1 MHISLR
7 LYTPTFDYPRRYGTP
22 VKQLMIATVPRSG
35 STAFCLELWRTGL
48 LGAPLEYTNLEVM
61 KRDPRWRKLLR
72 RDLRFWRELQRM
84 RTGTNGVF
92 AYKFFV
98 QGYIEI
104 LTKKPA
110 LLPYISPTHVVYFT
124 RNDKLAQAISYS
136 KAIRSGAWFAKIS
149 AREPC
154 EYDETHI
161 RECLDL
167 LSRQEESW
175 EHVFDITNTSPLRVT
190 YEEFMS
196 SPSAV
201 VQAVLGYVVPGS
213 VVRQSLRIPQLEIQR
228 DAVSEDW
235 RRRFLARVVHDPLSA
250 DG

>member
-1 MHISLR
+1 
-7 LYTPTFDYPRRYGTP
+7 
-22 VKQLMIATVPRSG
+22 MIATVPRSG

-48 LGAPLEYTNLEVM
+48 LGAPLEYTNLELM
-61 KRDPRWRKLLR
+61 NQDPRWRKLLR
-72 RDLRFWRELQRM
+72 RELQFWRELQRL

-104 LTKKPA
+104 LSRKPK
-110 LLPYISPTHVVYFT
+110 LLPCISPTHVVYFT

-136 KAIRSGAWFAKIS
+136 RAIRSGAWFANVS
-149 AREPC
+149 APKPC
-154 EYDETHI
+154 AYDEAHLQ
-161 RECLDL
+161 ECLDL

-175 EHVFDITNTSPLRVT
+175 EHVFDITKMSPLRVT
-190 YEEFMS
+190 YEDFMS
-196 SPSAV
+196 APDAV
-201 VQAVLGYVVPGS
+201 VQTVLGYVVPGS
-213 VVRQSLRIPQLEIQR
+213 RARQSLWIPQIEIQR

-235 RRRFLARVVHDPLSA
+235 RRRFFAHVVHDPRSA